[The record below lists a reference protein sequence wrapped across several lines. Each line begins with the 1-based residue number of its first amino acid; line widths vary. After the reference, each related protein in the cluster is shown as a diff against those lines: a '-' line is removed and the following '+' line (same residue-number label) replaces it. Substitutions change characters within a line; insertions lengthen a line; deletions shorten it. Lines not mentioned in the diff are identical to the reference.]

1 MSATKMASALDK
13 LLLRSKHMLKLAKNV
28 IWAPIPNSSQTVF
41 MLAGQLNTLVKEVLY
56 HGGRAIGKSELIV
69 GNYLQH
75 VGKGWGASWNG
86 IILRREIKSLKDLI
100 KKSHKIIPRA
110 FPGAEYNK
118 TQRCWTFPN
127 GEKLTFDFC
136 KDIDDY
142 AEKYHGQEF
151 QYIAFDELT
160 VWPDDSV
167 YIAMSSCLR
176 HAFVPTKTQPNNP
189 PLQIRATTNPYGR
202 GKGWVK
208 EYFIDRAPA
217 GVPVFE
223 NGKMKQMHIF
233 GSVYE
238 NIYIAREYITDFLK
252 AIKDPILRAAWL
264 FGDWT
269 SVDYS
274 SIFGGLWSNYVAIE
288 PFTVPKEWK
297 VNRSFDYGQSTPFAV
312 TWVAEANG
320 EEVKLNNGQ
329 TFCPPKGSLIVVGEL
344 YGTEEDGNGN
354 QVKRN
359 AGLNISASNAAKLIL
374 AKEKKLQD
382 GLLTNFQKIAPGPAD
397 NQIWNG
403 DGSETPSIAKL
414 MKAEGLEWV
423 KSDKAPGSRRA
434 SAQIMIDLLDAT
446 KTQNPERPHIYFFK
460 TCRYC
465 LKYIPELQRD
475 EGKPD
480 EVEKGPDD
488 HTWDAL
494 AYRLTQKKIG
504 VTQVRQSLYA

>member
-1 MSATKMASALDK
+1 MASALDK
-13 LLLRSKHMLKLAKNV
+13 LLLRSKHIIKKAKNV
-28 IWAPIPNSSQTVF
+28 IWAPIPNSSQVTF
-41 MLAGQLNTLVKEVLY
+41 MLSGQPHLLVKEVLY
-56 HGGRAIGKSELIV
+56 HGGRAIGKSELII
-69 GNYLQH
+69 GSYLQH
-75 VGKGWGASWNG
+75 VGKGWGPSWSG

-100 KKSHKIIPRA
+100 KKAQKIIPRA

-118 TQRCWTFPN
+118 TSRTWSFPG

-136 KDIDDY
+136 KDVDDY
-142 AEKYHGQEF
+142 NEKYHGNEF
-151 QYIAFDELT
+151 QFIAFDELT

-167 YIAMSSCLR
+167 YVAMSSCLR
-176 HAFVPTKTQPNNP
+176 HSFIPTKQQPLGP

-208 EYFIDRAPA
+208 EYFIDRVAA
-217 GVPVFE
+217 GTIFFE
-223 NGKMKQMHIF
+223 DGVAKLMHIR
-233 GSVYE
+233 GHVTE
-238 NIYIAREYITDFLK
+238 NIYISKEYIKGFLEK
-252 AIKDPILRAAWL
+252 IKDPVLRAAW
-264 FGDWT
+264 FDGDWT

-274 SIFGGLWSNYVAIE
+274 AIFGGLWSNYIELE

-320 EEVKLNNGQ
+320 EEVKLSNGS

-344 YGTEEDGNGN
+344 YGTEEDQHGN

-374 AKEKKLQD
+374 AKEKKLQE
-382 GLLTNFQKIAPGPAD
+382 GLLTNFAKIAPGPAD

-414 MKAEGLEWV
+414 MKAEGLEWI
-423 KSDKAPGSRRA
+423 KSDKSPGSRRA

-446 KTQNPERPHIYFFK
+446 KTQNPERPHIYFFR

-504 VTQVRQSLYA
+504 ATQVRQSVYG